1 MKKILGLIVIV
12 VAIRVIIG
20 TNFLINVGA
29 TKYYVE
35 TNSNYKKDGALYYYT
50 INGYDKDGNEEK
62 LEFFTQ
68 KVLKTNRFLKVYK
81 RNNEVKSY
89 EEVKSSDLPTKVK
102 EIYHI
107 K

>member
-50 INGYDKDGNEEK
+50 IN
-62 LEFFTQ
+62 
-68 KVLKTNRFLKVYK
+68 
-81 RNNEVKSY
+81 
-89 EEVKSSDLPTKVK
+89 
-102 EIYHI
+102 
-107 K
+107 

>member
-12 VAIRVIIG
+12 VAIRVIVG
-20 TNFLINVGA
+20 TNFLINFGA
-29 TKYYVE
+29 TKYYAE
-35 TNSNYKKDGALYYYT
+35 TNSNYIKDGTLYLYK
-50 INGYDKDGNEEK
+50 IDGYNEDGKKET
-62 LEFFTQ
+62 LDFTTS
-68 KVLKTNRFLKVYK
+68 KVLKTNRFLKIYK

-89 EEVKSSDLPTKVK
+89 EEIKSSDLPTKVK

>member
-12 VAIRVIIG
+12 VAIRVIVG
-20 TNFLINVGA
+20 TNFIVNLGA

-35 TNSNYKKDGALYYYT
+35 TNSNYIKDGALYLYK
-50 INGYDKDGNEEK
+50 IDGYDKEGKKETLD
-62 LEFFTQ
+62 FTTT
-68 KVLKTNRFLKVYK
+68 KVLKTNRFLKLYK